1 MKLFEH
7 FFSKLMKN
15 SFQITISNEKK
26 SRKNER
32 EKKKERKE
40 KKKNTNISMAQF
52 CLLQNLLPFLGEL
65 NPFFLFVLLDFS
77 FFLVIPSSLIIS
89 NISYFVNVLLADSRT
104 FREKEKLKIN
114 KLFSRIKRGQQE
126 TVLQWIETFEIDHNY
141 LPLNLL
147 LECVFQSFWWYWRLN
162 GLLIARRAWSSI
174 CEYYLSISGLLCW

>member
-1 MKLFEH
+1 MNI

-40 KKKNTNISMAQF
+40 KKKNANISMAQF
-52 CLLQNLLPFLGEL
+52 CLLQNLLHFLGEL
-65 NPFFLFVLLDFS
+65 NPFFFFVLLDFS

-89 NISYFVNVLLADSRT
+89 NISYFVNVLLADSLT
-104 FREKEKLKIN
+104 FREKAKLKIN
-114 KLFSRIKRGQQE
+114 KLFSRIKRGRQE
-126 TVLQWIETFEIDHNY
+126 TVLQWIETFEIDHNH

-147 LECVFQSFWWYWRLN
+147 LECAFQSFWWYWRLN
-162 GLLIARRAWSSI
+162 GFLIARRAWSSI

>member
-1 MKLFEH
+1 M
-7 FFSKLMKN
+7 
-15 SFQITISNEKK
+15 KK
-26 SRKNER
+26 SHAKTR
-32 EKKKERKE
+32 EKKKRKE
-40 KKKNTNISMAQF
+40 KKRKRTQTFPWLNSACCKIY
-52 CLLQNLLPFLGEL
+52 CLGEL

-104 FREKEKLKIN
+104 FREKEKLKIK